1 MVSDLT
7 LTTILAVCV
16 YMCVCVCV
24 TEKEKGGRM
33 NASESNDGFM
43 LESL

>member
-16 YMCVCVCV
+16 YMCVCV

-33 NASESNDGFM
+33 NASESNDGFI